1 MNIFMLSNSPKRAAR
16 YHCDKHVVKMP
27 LEYAQMI
34 CTNLRMTGVKK
45 IPYKSTH
52 VNHPSTIWARQSQ
65 ENFNFLCDLLF
76 YTSEEYKRRYG
87 REHKALTELRPFLR
101 DKFINRLPAGEL
113 SDFSMAMP
121 DFLKSK
127 NPVQSYRMF
136 YHFDKFIFAE
146 WKYSKTPYW
155 YQPEIWWNTFSK
167 ELDVVNPFIFR
178 RLYCGT

>member
-27 LEYAQMI
+27 LEYAQML

-45 IPYKSTH
+45 LPYKSTH
-52 VNHPSTIWARQSQ
+52 TNHPSTIWARETQ
-65 ENFNFLCDLLF
+65 ENFSVLCDMLF

-87 REHKALTELRPFLR
+87 REHKALTVMRPFLR
-101 DKFINRLPAGEL
+101 DKFIARLPDGDMT
-113 SDFSMAMP
+113 DFAMAMP

-136 YHFDKFIFAE
+136 YHFDKFDFAD
-146 WKYSKTPYW
+146 WKYSKRPYW
-155 YQPEIWWNTFSK
+155 YHPKVWWGTFSK
-167 ELDVVNPFIFR
+167 ELGTVNPYS
-178 RLYCGT
+178 LYPFNT